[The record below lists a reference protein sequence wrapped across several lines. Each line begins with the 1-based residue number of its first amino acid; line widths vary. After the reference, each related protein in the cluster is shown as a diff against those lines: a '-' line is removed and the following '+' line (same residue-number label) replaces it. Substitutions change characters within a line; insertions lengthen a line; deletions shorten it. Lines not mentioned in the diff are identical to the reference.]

1 MNNPYDYAVPVQNL
15 IKRYRELYSGAIYDV
30 LDEMGLPHQALAN
43 DLRPIRTDMVLAG
56 PAFTM
61 KGIPDSTGKP
71 ELREKR
77 IHMFEDMKATGVPVI
92 DVRDC
97 SFDTQAA
104 HYGEMNA
111 TVGKSCG
118 VIGAVIDG
126 GCRDTAF
133 LLRANFPTFCRY
145 QSPVEAYRRWSYYD
159 WQQPIA
165 LRGALSA
172 VVTVN
177 PGDFVFGDLDGVMV
191 IPRALVIEVLEKT
204 EALVDLENGVRVEF
218 ESGGDPVEIYQRHGR
233 L

>member
-1 MNNPYDYAVPVQNL
+1 MNNPYDYTVPVQDL
-15 IKRYRELYSGAIYDV
+15 IKRYSELYSGAIYDV
-30 LDEMGLPHQALAN
+30 LDEMGLPNQALAT
-43 DLRPIRTDMVLAG
+43 DLRPVRTDMVLAG

-77 IHMFEDMKATGVPVI
+77 IHMFEDMKATGVPLI

-133 LLRANFPTFCRY
+133 LLRADFPTFCRY
-145 QSPVEAYRRWSYYD
+145 QSPVEAYRRWSYYE

-172 VVTVN
+172 VVAVN
-177 PGDFVFGDLDGVMV
+177 PGDFIFGDLDGVMV

-204 EALVDLENGVRVEF
+204 EALVDLENRVRVEF

>member
-1 MNNPYDYAVPVQNL
+1 MAAPYDYEVPVEEL
-15 IKRYRELYSGAIYDV
+15 IKRYRALYSGAVYDV
-30 LDEMGLPHQALAN
+30 LDGLGRPHQAVSSDVKPVA
-43 DLRPIRTDMVLAG
+43 PDMVLAG

-61 KGIPDSTGKP
+61 KGIPDSVGKP

-77 IHMFEDMKATGVPVI
+77 IHMFEDMRATGVPLI

-111 TVGKSCG
+111 TVGKSVG
-118 VIGAVIDG
+118 VIGAVVDG

-133 LLRANFPTFCRY
+133 LLRDGFPTFCRY
-145 QSPVEAYRRWSYYD
+145 QSPVEAYRRWSYYE

-165 LRGALSA
+165 LRGALTA
-172 VVTVN
+172 VVPVH
-177 PGDFVFGDLDGVMV
+177 PGDFLFGDLDGVIV
-191 IPRALVIEVLEKT
+191 VPRDLVIDVLERT
-204 EALVDLENGVRVEF
+204 EALVDEENGVRAEF
-218 ESGGDPVEIYQRHGR
+218 ESGADPVEIYRRRGR